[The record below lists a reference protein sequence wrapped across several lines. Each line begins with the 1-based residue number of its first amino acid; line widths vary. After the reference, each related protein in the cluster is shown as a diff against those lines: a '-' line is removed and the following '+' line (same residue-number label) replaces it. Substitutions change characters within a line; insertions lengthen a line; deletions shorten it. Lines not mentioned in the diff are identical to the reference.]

1 MFFKFVLIFVILTIQ
16 NSNSFRKS
24 AEIPGDCK
32 DVECIEKLLRDR
44 LKKEVTTP
52 SGKMKHLLN
61 TWMFPLQGY
70 RLTDGG
76 MDGLR
81 WRKERQTWKLK

>member
-1 MFFKFVLIFVILTIQ
+1 MSCHFDKLTMKHCSRMMFFKFILIFVILTIQ

-52 SGKMKHLLN
+52 SGKMKLLLN
-61 TWMFPLQGY
+61 T
-70 RLTDGG
+70 T
-76 MDGLR
+76 
-81 WRKERQTWKLK
+81 

>member
-1 MFFKFVLIFVILTIQ
+1 MSCQFDKLTMKHCSRMMFFKFVLIFVILTIQ

-52 SGKMKHLLN
+52 SGKMKLLLN
-61 TWMFPLQGY
+61 T
-70 RLTDGG
+70 
-76 MDGLR
+76 
-81 WRKERQTWKLK
+81 